1 MNKPHLHAEVI
12 KAWADGAEIEWCIN
26 NDLNEWKDIVGYNPH
41 WHSHIN
47 YRVKPKTVV
56 KYHGIMQGTNGYEC
70 MNHNTGF
77 HAELSHV
84 RDQGDNW
91 KVIAIAKTTF
101 LDGVPIAVEIVK

>member
-1 MNKPHLHAEVI
+1 
-12 KAWADGAEIEWCIN
+12 
-26 NDLNEWKDIVGYNPH
+26 
-41 WHSHIN
+41 
-47 YRVKPKTVV
+47 
-56 KYHGIMQGTNGYEC
+56 

>member
-12 KAWADGAEIEWCIN
+12 KAWADGAEIEYRHGDGNYWRELIN
-26 NDLNEWKDIVGYNPH
+26 VAPSWGEAIQ
-41 WHSHIN
+41 

-101 LDGVPIAVEIVK
+101 LDGVPIAIEIVK